1 MFSGGIEMEH
11 WDEMGSYIVRLILK
25 TSILSGQIPADS
37 QTNIQHNNLML
48 LFMTLDLYLPD
59 GSLTLFTLH
68 FSEFGEIIT

>member
-1 MFSGGIEMEH
+1 MEH

-48 LFMTLDLYLPD
+48 LFMTLDLH
-59 GSLTLFTLH
+59 LTLFTLH

>member
-11 WDEMGSYIVRLILK
+11 WDEMSSYIVRLILK

-48 LFMTLDLYLPD
+48 LFMTLDLHLPD

>member
-37 QTNIQHNNLML
+37 
-48 LFMTLDLYLPD
+48 
-59 GSLTLFTLH
+59 
-68 FSEFGEIIT
+68 

>member
-1 MFSGGIEMEH
+1 MEH

-48 LFMTLDLYLPD
+48 LFMTLDL
-59 GSLTLFTLH
+59 H
-68 FSEFGEIIT
+68 FA